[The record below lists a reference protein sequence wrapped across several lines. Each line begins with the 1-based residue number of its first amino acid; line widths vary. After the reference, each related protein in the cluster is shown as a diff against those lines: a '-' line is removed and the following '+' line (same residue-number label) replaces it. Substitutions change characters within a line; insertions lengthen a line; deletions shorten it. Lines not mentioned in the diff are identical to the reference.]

1 MGQKRML
8 DAVFDFASGQFG
20 MPIWDSGQIWVKI
33 GHFSVLWAI
42 DWFSAFRAPL
52 GLILGRVKVYGPFSA
67 LQGPIYR

>member
-1 MGQKRML
+1 ML
-8 DAVFDFASGQFG
+8 NAVFDFAESRID
-20 MPIWDSGQIWVKI
+20 MPDLDSGQIWVKI

-67 LQGPIYR
+67 LQGLIYR